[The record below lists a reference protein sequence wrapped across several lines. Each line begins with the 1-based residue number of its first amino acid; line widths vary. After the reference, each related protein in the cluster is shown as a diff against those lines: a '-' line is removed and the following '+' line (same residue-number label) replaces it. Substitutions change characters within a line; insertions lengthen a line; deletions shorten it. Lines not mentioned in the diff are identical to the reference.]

1 MLSII
6 MTLLIALTPEAWPSF
21 FNIARPDETAEV
33 VVDVSKIK
41 NQQGN
46 VVVCLFK
53 NKDGFPSEVTKAVVR
68 QTVAI
73 TGTTARATFY
83 NVVPGDYYL
92 SVFHD
97 ENANTK
103 PDRNFVGMPKEGV
116 GLPGEAMK
124 GMRPDFSKALVHIH
138 AGNQQFAIPLR
149 YVL

>member
-1 MLSII
+1 ML
-6 MTLLIALTPEAWPSF
+6 MTLLVTLTTGGQAGLPTIAKST
-21 FNIARPDETAEV
+21 DTAEV
-33 VVDVSKIK
+33 VVDISKIK
-41 NQQGN
+41 NQQGK

-53 NKDGFPSEVTKAVVR
+53 SMDGFPSEVTKAVAR

-73 TGTTARATFY
+73 TGTTARASFQ

-97 ENANTK
+97 ENANAK

-124 GMRPDFSKALVHIH
+124 GMRPDFSKALVHIR
-138 AGNQQFAIPLR
+138 AGSQQFAIPLR